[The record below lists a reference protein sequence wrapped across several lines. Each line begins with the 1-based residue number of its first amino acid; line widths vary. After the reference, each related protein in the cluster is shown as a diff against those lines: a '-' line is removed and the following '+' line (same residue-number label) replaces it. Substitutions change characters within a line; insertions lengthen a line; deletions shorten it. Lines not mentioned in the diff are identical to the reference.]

1 MVELISG
8 SAIFCA
14 LIIVCWMLDYNDKFN
29 DENDN

>member
-1 MVELISG
+1 MVELVSG

-14 LIIVCWMLDYNDKFN
+14 LIIVCWMLDYNDKLN